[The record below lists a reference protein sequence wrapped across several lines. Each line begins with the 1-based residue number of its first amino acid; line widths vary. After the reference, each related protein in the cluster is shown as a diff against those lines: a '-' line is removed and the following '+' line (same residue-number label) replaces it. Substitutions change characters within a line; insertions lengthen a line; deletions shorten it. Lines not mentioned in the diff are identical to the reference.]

1 MQVKMWT
8 MEGDY
13 KHAHIG
19 QGGASAPAWL
29 RPGGPPRLAGGGAGQ
44 TTGRWPTRQAERSAL
59 RLSAPFKNNPKILHL
74 RAEIFQSS
82 FIVFFGMVDVGGPA
96 HSGLGRTV
104 RSASTSGGGRPA
116 IQRQMNSV
124 LLRLAKRR
132 RRVHVRS
139 TYDVPQ
145 NYNRLKVFKEECTP
159 LLAFVGRSMSTGASG
174 H

>member
-1 MQVKMWT
+1 MAMQVKMWT

-82 FIVFFGMVDVGGPA
+82 FIVFFLEWLM
-96 HSGLGRTV
+96 
-104 RSASTSGGGRPA
+104 
-116 IQRQMNSV
+116 
-124 LLRLAKRR
+124 
-132 RRVHVRS
+132 
-139 TYDVPQ
+139 
-145 NYNRLKVFKEECTP
+145 
-159 LLAFVGRSMSTGASG
+159 
-174 H
+174 